1 MNTNEM
7 PVSVDVAAPQV
18 MDDGELQAIINGELT
33 DAVSYIDSDISPI
46 RAKGTEYYR
55 GDPFGN
61 EEDGRSQVVA
71 MEVRDTVS
79 AMMPS
84 LMRVFFSTENVV
96 EFVPRGPEDEASAQQ
111 ATDYAN
117 YVFTSDNN
125 GFMQSY
131 AIFKD
136 ALVRKC
142 GIAKYW
148 WEDTAQVRIED
159 YSGLDDQTVQLL
171 MSEDAE
177 VKIVVSY
184 PDPAVSQPPAWRLR
198 PCRCC
203 TMCRSS
209 AWCATAVSASWRCP
223 PRS

>member
-1 MNTNEM
+1 MNMNEIGL
-7 PVSVDVAAPQV
+7 SVDVAAPEP
-18 MDDGELQAIINGELT
+18 MDDAELQAIINGELQ

-84 LMRVFFSTENVV
+84 LMKVFFSSENVV
-96 EFVPRGPEDEASAQQ
+96 EYVPRGPEDEAKAQQ

-117 YVFTSDNN
+117 YVFSSDNN

-148 WEDTAQVRIED
+148 WEETTEVRIED
-159 YSGLDDQTVQLL
+159 YSGLDDQTIEVL
-171 MSEDAE
+171 MQEDAE
-177 VKIVVSY
+177 VRIVLSY
-184 PDPAVSQPPAWRLR
+184 PDPAISQDQIALIE
-198 PCRCC
+198 
-203 TMCRSS
+203 S
-209 AWCATAVSASWRCP
+209 
-223 PRS
+223 